1 MSYRTEGEFP
11 SEKDGSY
18 QGGLMRKNVFL
29 GLSWTLG
36 NPSGAPLDLLVVS
49 NPLSFFIGLYIFLG
63 ASGALSGS
71 QSQLYDYQAKVPRE

>member
-1 MSYRTEGEFP
+1 
-11 SEKDGSY
+11 
-18 QGGLMRKNVFL
+18 MRNEYIYIFL

-49 NPLSFFIGLYIFLG
+49 NPLSFLMGLYIFLG

-71 QSQLYDYQAKVPRE
+71 QSRSYSHHA